1 MSIFLNHFIGF
12 FLPPSICFAKCMSSI
27 CKLFPYSSLRRE
39 ACVNYKEL
47 WKKKHGDGLWM
58 AELAAVKACVPVD
71 MSLLGSSGI
80 ILTNEGAA
88 LSLNGTDSENKGTLS

>member
-1 MSIFLNHFIGF
+1 M
-12 FLPPSICFAKCMSSI
+12 
-27 CKLFPYSSLRRE
+27 
-39 ACVNYKEL
+39 YKVL

-58 AELAAVKACVPVD
+58 AELAAVKACAPVD

-88 LSLNGTDSENKGTLS
+88 LSLNGTDSMPSNTGSENKPPCSISSQRFQ

>member
-1 MSIFLNHFIGF
+1 MRSFLKVFCPF
-12 FLPPSICFAKCMSSI
+12 
-27 CKLFPYSSLRRE
+27 SSLCRE
-39 ACVNYKEL
+39 ACVKYKEL

-58 AELAAVKACVPVD
+58 AELAAVKACAPTD

-88 LSLNGTDSENKGTLS
+88 LSINGTDSMPSENRGTLCTI